1 MDGVNLVILIAGI
14 VGLGVAGYGFV
25 TLTIDAWRRRQYLDI
40 ALAAGVAIATVVL
53 LIAYG
58 DRLLR

>member
-1 MDGVNLVILIAGI
+1 MSGMNLVIVVAGI
-14 VGLGVAGYGFV
+14 VGLLVAGYGLV
-25 TLTIDAWRRRQYLDI
+25 TLTVDAWRPRQYLDI
-40 ALAAGVAIATVVL
+40 VLAVAVAVAVVVL

>member
-1 MDGVNLVILIAGI
+1 MNGVDLVIFIAGI
-14 VGLGVAGYGFV
+14 VGLVVAGYGFV
-25 TLTIDAWRRRQYLDI
+25 TLTIDARRHRQYLDI
-40 ALAAGVAIATVVL
+40 VLAAGVGVAIVVL

>member
-1 MDGVNLVILIAGI
+1 MDVVNLVIVIAGI
-14 VGLGVAGYGFV
+14 VGLIVAGYGFV
-25 TLTIDAWRRRQYLDI
+25 SLTVDAWRHRQYFDI
-40 ALAAGVAIATVVL
+40 ALAAGIAIALVAL

>member
-1 MDGVNLVILIAGI
+1 MSGVNVVIFIAGI
-14 VGLGVAGYGFV
+14 IGLVVAGYGFV
-25 TLTIDAWRRRQYLDI
+25 SLTIDARRRRQYLDI
-40 ALAAGVAIATVVL
+40 VLAAGVVVAIVVL

>member
-1 MDGVNLVILIAGI
+1 VNLVIVIAGI
-14 VGLGVAGYGFV
+14 VGLLVAGYGFV
-25 TLTIDAWRRRQYLDI
+25 TLTIDAWRHRQYLDI
-40 ALAAGVAIATVVL
+40 AVAAGVAIALVAL

>member
-1 MDGVNLVILIAGI
+1 MDGVNLVITIAGI
-14 VGLGVAGYGFV
+14 VGLLVAGYGFV
-25 TLTIDAWRRRQYLDI
+25 TLTIDAWRHRQYLDI
-40 ALAAGVAIATVVL
+40 VLAAGVALAFVAL

>member
-1 MDGVNLVILIAGI
+1 MDGVNLVIVIAGI
-14 VGLGVAGYGFV
+14 VGLVVAGYGFV
-25 TLTIDAWRRRQYLDI
+25 TLTIDAWRHRQYADI
-40 ALAAGVAIATVVL
+40 VVAAAVAVAVVVV